1 MNQQRCHADRQLM
14 AVFCLSSFVRE
25 RLYMDSPSLQ
35 VLCLMDVGSTAIVYP
50 AFKVAYV
57 DAGP

>member
-1 MNQQRCHADRQLM
+1 MADSEPRDP
-14 AVFCLSSFVRE
+14 ARE

-35 VLCLMDVGSTAIVYP
+35 VLCLMDVGSTAYVYP
-50 AFKVAYV
+50 AFEVAYV

>member
-1 MNQQRCHADRQLM
+1 MGC
-14 AVFCLSSFVRE
+14 E
-25 RLYMDSPSLQ
+25 RPYLDSPPLQ
-35 VLCLMDVGSTAIVYP
+35 VLCLMDVGSTADVYP